1 MRNAVRHPTS
11 IDTYLKCFAPELGA
25 RIQSMYPPLVNVN
38 DPQPAELSALRRTP
52 YPAQALAIAGLV
64 RGWEERR
71 SVGLIAECGSG
82 KTLISLGAVFA
93 HAQGQPFTS
102 LAMVPPQLVEKW
114 CRETFQTLPCVRV
127 FVIDGVRNGVGSSGH
142 TGVNEV
148 RYRGGRIVREGL
160 RTTLSEMRLRRHAR
174 SARVRWNELVHG
186 MPSLFVCGRDRGKLS
201 YSWEHAFKVARS
213 GGFLGSLVNVDTGG
227 PVIVGEERLT
237 KQDFKRAKLGELIG
251 QGSNTDSD
259 ERRKLRRTLYSALWQ
274 ADRTGI
280 HRYAPLE
287 FIQRYLGTGFFDY
300 GVADEVHELKGE
312 TAQGSALASLVGA
325 TEHSVI
331 LTGTLL
337 GGYAD
342 DLFNILFR
350 LDAPK
355 MLAEGFVHGDVG
367 VRAFS
372 ETYGVLE
379 KITVIEPIDNACSK
393 ARTTKR
399 VRRRPGA
406 SPLLFGRFLM
416 GMGAFVSLEDISD
429 ALPPYEEEVVA
440 IEMDQCLKDAYE
452 GLEEQIKKALKE
464 HRGNQSVVS
473 VALNA
478 LLLYPDRPFRLG
490 TLIGYDFDHESQR
503 REPFVIAEPEDLD
516 EAVVYAKERTL
527 VQEVTQ
533 ELAEGRRCQ
542 IYAVYTQKRDVTR
555 RLQRILSDAGICT
568 AVLTSDVKPE
578 QREAWYE
585 KQLSAGAQAF
595 LCHPRLVQT
604 GLDLVFAPSLLFYE
618 TGYSIFT
625 LRQASRRSW
634 RIGQNR
640 AVKVKFLH
648 YKGTMQESCLRLMG
662 KKLLVAL
669 AMEGKFSSDGLQ
681 AMDDGGDILM
691 TLARELVTEKNIGE
705 SADSIWKMVQKQ
717 QQELVRHDSEP
728 KPPTSISECASS
740 TQPSVLRE
748 GWMNGDSA
756 DVSSANASGEPL
768 GVETSRQLTLF

>member
-1 MRNAVRHPTS
+1 
-11 IDTYLKCFAPELGA
+11 
-25 RIQSMYPPLVNVN
+25 MYPPLVNVN
-38 DPQPAELSALRRTP
+38 DPQPELSALRRIP

-93 HAQGQPFTS
+93 HAQGQPFTG

-127 FVIDGVRNGVGSSGH
+127 FVIDGVRNGVGSSGF

-160 RTTLSEMRLRRHAR
+160 RTILSEMRLRRHAR
-174 SARVRWNELVHG
+174 SARVRWNELVRG

-213 GGFLGSLVNVDTGG
+213 GSFLGSLVNVDTGE

-251 QGSNTDSD
+251 QGSNTNSD
-259 ERRKLRRTLYSALWQ
+259 ERGKLRRTLYSALWQ

-287 FIQRYLGTGFFDY
+287 FIQRYLGIGFFDY

-355 MLAEGFVHGDVG
+355 MLAEGFVHGDAG

-416 GMGAFVSLEDISD
+416 GMGAFVSLETSPMRF
-429 ALPPYEEEVVA
+429 LP
-440 IEMDQCLKDAYE
+440 M
-452 GLEEQIKKALKE
+452 
-464 HRGNQSVVS
+464 R
-473 VALNA
+473 
-478 LLLYPDRPFRLG
+478 
-490 TLIGYDFDHESQR
+490 
-503 REPFVIAEPEDLD
+503 
-516 EAVVYAKERTL
+516 
-527 VQEVTQ
+527 
-533 ELAEGRRCQ
+533 
-542 IYAVYTQKRDVTR
+542 KR
-555 RLQRILSDAGICT
+555 
-568 AVLTSDVKPE
+568 
-578 QREAWYE
+578 
-585 KQLSAGAQAF
+585 
-595 LCHPRLVQT
+595 
-604 GLDLVFAPSLLFYE
+604 
-618 TGYSIFT
+618 
-625 LRQASRRSW
+625 
-634 RIGQNR
+634 
-640 AVKVKFLH
+640 
-648 YKGTMQESCLRLMG
+648 SCP
-662 KKLLVAL
+662 
-669 AMEGKFSSDGLQ
+669 
-681 AMDDGGDILM
+681 
-691 TLARELVTEKNIGE
+691 
-705 SADSIWKMVQKQ
+705 WK
-717 QQELVRHDSEP
+717 
-728 KPPTSISECASS
+728 
-740 TQPSVLRE
+740 
-748 GWMNGDSA
+748 W
-756 DVSSANASGEPL
+756 
-768 GVETSRQLTLF
+768 TSR